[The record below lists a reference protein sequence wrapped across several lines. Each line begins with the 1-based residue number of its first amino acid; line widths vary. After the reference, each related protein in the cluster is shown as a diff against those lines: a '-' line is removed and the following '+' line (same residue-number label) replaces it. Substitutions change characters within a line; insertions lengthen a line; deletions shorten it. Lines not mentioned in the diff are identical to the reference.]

1 MTTTTAGITTNSVA
15 APRRRPRASRRVP
28 SWVKWAL
35 AVGTPVLLLA
45 VWWIASAQSS
55 NTFFPPLEQILIRFQ
70 QLWLFEHFPTDV
82 VPSLANLAGGYAIA
96 AVSGIAL
103 GFALALVRPLRW
115 LLEPI
120 IHFVRSIP
128 PVALVPVFI
137 TLIGFGNDMRI
148 ISIALAAMSPTLI
161 ATMDGIRSVDG
172 TLKDVSVVYR
182 LTRTEKFTQVYLPAA
197 APQIFS
203 GLQVSLQ
210 VAFIVMIAS
219 EMLGAATGIG
229 ALTLTAQQSFMIADM
244 WAGVLL
250 LGVLGF
256 LINKIFDL
264 VKARILAWYFGA
276 KEAQRAT

>member
-1 MTTTTAGITTNSVA
+1 MTTTADITATPVA
-15 APRRRPRASRRVP
+15 TPRRPRRRSRRIP

-35 AVGTPVLLLA
+35 AVGTPTLLLA
-45 VWWIASAQSS
+45 AWWTASADSS
-55 NTFFPPLEQILIRFQ
+55 NTFFPSLEQILTRFQ
-70 QLWLFEHFPTDV
+70 QLWLFDHFLTDV
-82 VPSLANLAGGYAIA
+82 VPSLANLAGG
-96 AVSGIAL
+96 
-103 GFALALVRPLRW
+103 FALAAIVGVGLGFVLALIRPVRW

-128 PVALVPVFI
+128 PVALVPIFI
-137 TLIGFGNDMRI
+137 TMIGFGNDMRI
-148 ISIALAAMSPTLI
+148 TSIALAATFPTLI

-182 LTRTEKFTQVYLPAA
+182 LTRAEKFTQVYLPAA
-197 APQIFS
+197 APQIFA

-256 LINKIFDL
+256 VINKIFDL

>member
-1 MTTTTAGITTNSVA
+1 MTTTADITATPLA
-15 APRRRPRASRRVP
+15 EPRRPRRRSLRVP
-28 SWVKWAL
+28 PWVKWVL
-35 AVGTPVLLLA
+35 AVGTPALLLA
-45 VWWIASAQSS
+45 AWWFASTESS
-55 NTFFPPLEQILIRFQ
+55 STFFPPLEQILTRFQ
-70 QLWLFEHFPTDV
+70 QLWLFAHFPTDV
-82 VPSLANLAGGYAIA
+82 VPSLANLAGG
-96 AVSGIAL
+96 
-103 GFALALVRPLRW
+103 FALAAIAGIGLGFILALIRPVRW
-115 LLEPI
+115 ALEPI

-128 PVALVPVFI
+128 PVALVPIFI
-137 TLIGFGNDMRI
+137 TMIGFGNDMRI
-148 ISIALAAMSPTLI
+148 TSIALAATFPTLI

-219 EMLGAATGIG
+219 EMLGASTGIG

-256 LINKIFDL
+256 VINKMFDL
-264 VKARILAWYFGA
+264 AKTRILAWYFGA

>member
-1 MTTTTAGITTNSVA
+1 MTTTADITATPVA
-15 APRRRPRASRRVP
+15 TPRRPRRRSLRVP
-28 SWVKWAL
+28 PWVKWVL
-35 AVGTPVLLLA
+35 AVGTPTLLLA
-45 VWWIASAQSS
+45 AWWTVSADSS
-55 NTFFPPLEQILIRFQ
+55 STFFPPLEQILTRFQ
-70 QLWLFEHFPTDV
+70 QLWLFDHFLTDV
-82 VPSLANLAGGYAIA
+82 VPSLANLAGGLALASI
-96 AVSGIAL
+96 VGVGL
-103 GFALALVRPLRW
+103 GFILALIRPVRW

-128 PVALVPVFI
+128 PVALVPIFI
-137 TLIGFGNDMRI
+137 TMIGFGNDMRI
-148 ISIALAAMSPTLI
+148 TSIALAATFPTLI

-256 LINKIFDL
+256 VINKIFDL